1 MDTTGLMKNYFLK
14 VALPI
19 VTVTLI
25 AESIITPN
33 SFLNSK
39 IGYMVMAGNGQMF
52 LQERGGLRDSS
63 ARGRE
68 FHERVN
74 FNIYEA
80 DQAKT
85 LPLKE
90 FMVEHVTKFEPAIML
105 GLADTWPALNRW
117 NLTAEDNSGA

>member
-1 MDTTGLMKNYFLK
+1 MDTTRLMKSYFLK

-25 AESIITPN
+25 VESIIMPN

-39 IGYMVMAGNGQMF
+39 IGYVKAGNGQMF

-80 DQAKT
+80 DQAKA

-105 GLADTWPALNRW
+105 GLADTWPALSRW